1 MQIVISGASG
11 LIGSALIRSLR
22 GNGHNVRTL
31 VRRPPASAS
40 EIRWDPSQ
48 GVLDPSAIEGSDAII
63 NLSGAGIGDRLWTH
77 ARIRELSASRVL
89 STRTLVKG
97 MKQLGSPPSVFIS
110 QSASGYYG
118 DAGATILSEE
128 SPAGSGVLARLC
140 LEWEA
145 AATEAPHG
153 VRVITPR
160 TGVVLSPAGGALGK
174 LLPLLRLGLGG
185 PLGNGRQYWPWVT
198 LPDVVSAFSFLLR
211 SPLAGPVNLA
221 APHAAELHSLIS
233 HLGSALNRPALLR
246 VPAPLLRLG
255 MGKLAD
261 ELLLASQRLDPVV
274 LTSAGF
280 QWQHPSVKDAARWIA
295 GRQVGGRI
303 S

>member
-1 MQIVISGASG
+1 
-11 LIGSALIRSLR
+11 
-22 GNGHNVRTL
+22 
-31 VRRPPASAS
+31 
-40 EIRWDPSQ
+40 
-48 GVLDPSAIEGSDAII
+48 
-63 NLSGAGIGDRLWTH
+63 
-77 ARIRELSASRVL
+77 
-89 STRTLVKG
+89 
-97 MKQLGSPPSVFIS
+97 MKQMELPPSVFIS
-110 QSASGYYG
+110 QSASGFYG
-118 DAGATILSEE
+118 DAGAAILDEK
-128 SPAGSGVLARLC
+128 SPAGSGVLAELC

-145 AATEAPHG
+145 AANEAPPG

-198 LPDVVSAFSFLLR
+198 LPDVESAFSFFLR
-211 SPLAGPVNLA
+211 APLAGPVNLA
-221 APHAAELHSLIS
+221 APHSAQLHSLIS
-233 HLGSALNRPALLR
+233 HLASALNRPALLR

-280 QWQHPSVKDAARWIA
+280 QWHHPSLTDAARWIA
-295 GRQVGGRI
+295 GRHDGGRI

>member
-11 LIGSALIRSLR
+11 LIGNALTRSLR
-22 GNGHNVRTL
+22 GNGHNVLTL
-31 VRRPPASAS
+31 VRRPPASVS
-40 EIRWDPSQ
+40 EIRWDPSA
-48 GVLDPSAIEGSDAII
+48 GVLDAAALKGADAII
-63 NLSGAGIGDRLWTH
+63 NLSGAGIGDRLWTR
-77 ARIRELSASRVL
+77 ARIRELSVSRVL
-89 STRTLVKG
+89 STQTLVKV
-97 MKQLGSPPSVFIS
+97 MEEMELPPSVFIS
-110 QSASGYYG
+110 QSASGFYG
-118 DAGATILSEE
+118 DAGAAILDEE
-128 SPAGSGVLARLC
+128 SPVGSGVLAELC

-145 AATEAPHG
+145 AANEAPPG

-185 PLGNGRQYWPWVT
+185 PLGNGRQFWPWVT
-198 LPDVVSAFSFLLR
+198 LPDVVSAFSFFLGA
-211 SPLAGPVNLA
+211 PLAGPVNLA
-221 APHAAELHSLIS
+221 APQSAQLQSLIS
-233 HLGSALNRPALLR
+233 HLASALHRPALLK
-246 VPAPLLRLG
+246 VPAPVLRLG

-280 QWQHPSVKDAARWIA
+280 QWQHPSLTAAARWIT
-295 GRQVGGRI
+295 GRQVGGSI

>member
-11 LIGSALIRSLR
+11 LIGNALTRSLR

-31 VRRPPASAS
+31 VRRPPASPS
-40 EIRWDPSQ
+40 ETAWDPSQ
-48 GVLDPSAIEGSDAII
+48 GVLDPTALEGANAII
-63 NLSGAGIGDRLWTH
+63 NLSGAGIGDRLWTR
-77 ARIRELSASRVL
+77 ARLKELSASRVL
-89 STRTLVKG
+89 STQTLVKG

-118 DAGATILSEE
+118 DAGARVLSEE
-128 SPAGSGVLARLC
+128 SPAGSGVLAELC

-145 AATEAPHG
+145 AANEAPHG

-198 LPDVVSAFSFLLR
+198 LPDVVSAFSFLLQ
-211 SPLAGPVNLA
+211 SPNAGPVNLG
-221 APHAAELHSLIS
+221 APHSAQLHSLIS

-246 VPAPLLRLG
+246 VPAPILRLG

-280 QWQHPSVKDAARWIA
+280 QWQHPSLTDAARWIA
-295 GRQVGGRI
+295 GR
-303 S
+303 

>member
-11 LIGSALIRSLR
+11 LIGQAVTRRLR
-22 GNGHNVRTL
+22 GNGHTVVTL
-31 VRRPPASAS
+31 VRRPPTSLS
-40 EIRWDPSQ
+40 ERQWDPTA
-48 GVLDPSAIEGSDAII
+48 GVLDPTALRGADAVI
-63 NLSGAGIGDRLWTH
+63 NLSGAGIGDRLWTPG
-77 ARIRELSASRVL
+77 RIRELSRSRIL
-89 STRTLVKG
+89 STQALVHG
-97 MKQLGSPPSVFIS
+97 MNQLESPPSVFIS
-110 QSASGYYG
+110 QSASGFYG
-118 DAGATILSEE
+118 DAGPTILNEE
-128 SPAGSGVLARLC
+128 SAAGSGVLARLC

-145 AATEAPHG
+145 TANEAPPG

-174 LLPLLRLGLGG
+174 LLPLVKLGLGG

-198 LPDVVSAFSFLLR
+198 LPDVVSAFSFFLKT
-211 SPLAGPVNLA
+211 PLAGPVNLA
-221 APHAAELHSLIS
+221 APQSAQLSSLIS
-233 HLGSALNRPALLR
+233 HLASALNRPALLK
-246 VPAPLLRLG
+246 VPAPVLRLV

-280 QWQHPSVKDAARWIA
+280 QWQHPSLAAAATWIA
-295 GRQVGGRI
+295 GSHSGGRI